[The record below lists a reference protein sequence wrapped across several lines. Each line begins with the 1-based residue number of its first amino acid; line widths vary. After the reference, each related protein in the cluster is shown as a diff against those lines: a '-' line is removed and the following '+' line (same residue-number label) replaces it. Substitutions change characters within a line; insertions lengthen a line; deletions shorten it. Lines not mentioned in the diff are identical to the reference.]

1 MKMQQENHR
10 AKNNRTLT
18 VSESEAQFY
27 ATKIIQ
33 ELRQFSA
40 DEIRDKL
47 ICADLFSAMEFLPE
61 QFADLLIVDP
71 PYNLTKRFG
80 SMKFSKTSDSSY
92 CDYLES
98 WLSTIA
104 RALKPTAS
112 VYMCCDWQSSPDVY
126 FVLKKYFHVRNR
138 ITWQRE
144 KGRGAKHNWKNS
156 CEDIFFATVGDDYFF
171 DVDAVKLKRAVLAPY
186 KQDGKPKDWSESDG
200 KKFRMTHPGNF
211 WDDISIPF
219 WSMSENTDHPTQKSE
234 KLFAKLILASSP
246 AGAVVFDPFCG
257 SGTSA
262 VVAKKL
268 DRHFCGVE
276 KNLDYC
282 LWAQK
287 RIDLAEHDKKIQ
299 GYEDGVF
306 WERNSG
312 K

>member
-1 MKMQQENHR
+1 MKMSQEKHR

-18 VSESEAQFY
+18 LSENEKKFY
-27 ATKIIQ
+27 AEQIVQ

-40 DEIRDKL
+40 KEILDKI

-61 QFADLLIVDP
+61 KFVDLLIIDP
-71 PYNLTKRFG
+71 PYNLTKNFG
-80 SMKFSKTSDSSY
+80 NVRFSKTTDSSY
-92 CDYLES
+92 CEYLES
-98 WLSTIA
+98 WLPKIL
-104 RALKPTAS
+104 RVLKPTAS
-112 VYMCCDWQSSPDVY
+112 VYVCCDWQSSADLY
-126 FVLKKYFHVRNR
+126 FVLKKYLRVRNR

-144 KGRGAKHNWKNS
+144 KGRGAKSNWKNS
-156 CEDIFFATVGDDYFF
+156 CEDIFFATAGDEYFF

-186 KQDGKPKDWSESDG
+186 RQNGMPKDWNESDG

-219 WSMSENTDHPTQKSE
+219 WSMPENTDHPTQKSE

-246 AGAVVFDPFCG
+246 VDAVVFDPFLG

-268 DRHFCGVE
+268 GRHFCGIE
-276 KNLDYC
+276 KNLEYC

-287 RIDLAEHDKKIQ
+287 RLDLAEHEKKIQ
-299 GYEDGVF
+299 GYEDGFF

>member
-1 MKMQQENHR
+1 MKMQQETHR

-18 VSESEAQFY
+18 VSENEAQFY
-27 ATKIIQ
+27 VTKIIR

-40 DEIRDKL
+40 DEIHDKL

-98 WLSTIA
+98 WLPTIA

-156 CEDIFFATVGDDYFF
+156 CEDIFFATVDDDYFF

-268 DRHFCGVE
+268 GRHFCGVE

>member
-1 MKMQQENHR
+1 MKMSQEKNR

-18 VSESEAQFY
+18 VSESEKKIY
-27 ATKIIQ
+27 AERVVQ
-33 ELRQFSA
+33 ELHQFSA
-40 DEIRDKL
+40 EEILDKI
-47 ICADLFSAMEFLPE
+47 ICADLFSAMKFLPE
-61 QFADLLIVDP
+61 KFVDLLIIDP
-71 PYNLTKRFG
+71 PYNLTKNFG
-80 SMKFSKTSDSSY
+80 DVKFSKTSDSSY
-92 CDYLES
+92 CEYLES
-98 WLSTIA
+98 WLPKIL
-104 RALKPTAS
+104 RVLKPTAS
-112 VYMCCDWQSSPDVY
+112 VYVCCDWQSSADLY
-126 FVLKKYFHVRNR
+126 FVLKKYLRVRNR

-144 KGRGAKHNWKNS
+144 KGRGAKSNWKNS
-156 CEDIFFATVGDDYFF
+156 CEDIFFATAGDEYFF

-186 KQDGKPKDWSESDG
+186 KQDGMPKDWSESDG

-219 WSMSENTDHPTQKSE
+219 WSMPENTDHPTQKSE

-246 AGAVVFDPFCG
+246 ANAIVFDPFLG

-268 DRHFCGVE
+268 GRHFCGVE
-276 KNLDYC
+276 KNFEYC

-287 RIDLAEHDKKIQ
+287 RLDLAEREKKIQ

>member
-1 MKMQQENHR
+1 MKMPQEKSR

-18 VSESEAQFY
+18 LSENEKKIY
-27 ATKIIQ
+27 AKKVIQ
-33 ELRQFSA
+33 ELHQFSVK
-40 DEIRDKL
+40 EILDKI

-61 QFADLLIVDP
+61 KFVDLLIVDP
-71 PYNLTKRFG
+71 PYNLTKNFG
-80 SMKFSKTSDSSY
+80 GVKFSKTSDSSY
-92 CDYLES
+92 CEYLES
-98 WLSTIA
+98 WLPKIL
-104 RALKPTAS
+104 RVLKPNAS
-112 VYMCCDWQSSPDVY
+112 VYVCCDWQSSADLY
-126 FVLKKYFHVRNR
+126 FVLKKYLRVRNR

-144 KGRGAKHNWKNS
+144 KGRGAKSNWKNS
-156 CEDIFFATVGDDYFF
+156 CEDIFFATAGDEYFF

-186 KQDGKPKDWSESDG
+186 RQDGMPKDWSESDG
-200 KKFRMTHPGNF
+200 KKFRLTHPGNF

-219 WSMSENTDHPTQKSE
+219 WSMPENTDHPTQKSE

-246 AGAVVFDPFCG
+246 LDAVIFDPFLG

-262 VVAKKL
+262 VASKKL
-268 DRHFCGVE
+268 GRHFCGIE
-276 KNLDYC
+276 KNLEYC

-287 RIDLAEHDKKIQ
+287 RLELAEHEKKIQ